1 MSFSAPEAVA
11 AIRAVVQGIIPN
23 CTDCGSVHDAD
34 AKCADIAAS
43 LRRAQAVA
51 AADADF
57 AERAQSLLAAHRDA
71 VFHARAFAHKL
82 HLWRP
87 FDRAGEEALG
97 AIGDL
102 RMTVAIERG
111 LWDGADV
118 QLMTV
123 AALVNDFRVGIKP

>member
-71 VFHARAFAHKL
+71 AFYTHAFSRKPYLRSA
-82 HLWRP
+82 